1 MTDAEADDWFT
12 EHAECTM
19 ERGTSMMSFQLWRKG
34 RRAEGDDT
42 VGFVLPENMPPP
54 DVLDT
59 RRFLVRWF
67 VRAFGKDPRPLA
79 S

>member
-1 MTDAEADDWFT
+1 MTDGEADDWFDD
-12 EHAECTM
+12 HGECTM
-19 ERGTSMMSFQLWRKG
+19 ERGTGMLSFQLWRRG
-34 RRAEGDDT
+34 QRAEGQDT

-54 DVLDT
+54 DPLDA

-67 VRAFGKDPRPLA
+67 VGKFGREPRPLA

>member
-1 MTDAEADDWFT
+1 MTDGEADDWFNDHGDCRMT
-12 EHAECTM
+12 RE
-19 ERGTSMMSFQLWRKG
+19 TSMVSFQLWRRG
-34 RRAEGDDT
+34 RTTEGDDT

-54 DVLDT
+54 DPLDA

-67 VRAFGKDPRPLA
+67 VGKFGTQLRPLV

>member
-1 MTDAEADDWFT
+1 MTDEEADDWFT

-19 ERGTSMMSFQLWRKG
+19 DRAPSMLSFQLWRKG
-34 RRAEGDDT
+34 RTEEGAET
-42 VGFVLPENMPPP
+42 VGFVLPESMPPP
-54 DVLDT
+54 DPLDA

-67 VRAFGKDPRPLA
+67 VGKFGKHPRPLA